1 MCCVCLCL
9 CMFVRV
15 KVSVYVHWCSCIQRP
30 EVRVVCLPPSLTL
43 WILRLNLPLSL
54 KLTGSTTLPGWL
66 ALGMPSLTQDLW
78 DDKQSAGLMA
88 FVSVLNSGPCA
99 SVGRTAPSPP
109 YFEQCVAT
117 KCIDL
122 HIPMCVCKF
131 MDESIHS
138 FRSKRLVWTN
148 SQLCLQVIGDGVFG
162 HLLQEVLLH
171 FGLGR

>member
-1 MCCVCLCL
+1 VFWKRDQHELILTVRWCRASLLPNCRSLPIGHYLFFEGQKQTVNCTVFSAAQCLAYRMGILFICRNVYMCCVCLCL

-99 SVGRTAPSPP
+99 
-109 YFEQCVAT
+109 
-117 KCIDL
+117 
-122 HIPMCVCKF
+122 
-131 MDESIHS
+131 
-138 FRSKRLVWTN
+138 
-148 SQLCLQVIGDGVFG
+148 
-162 HLLQEVLLH
+162 
-171 FGLGR
+171 